1 MPYNMTKKYFHNF
14 NGLRFYFASYILF
27 AHIEEIK
34 WVLKLPNFF
43 HDFKFVEPLGTS
55 AITLFFT
62 MSGFL
67 ISYFL
72 FLEKDKNEDSKI
84 NLKKFYKSRVVRIWP
99 LYFLCIV
106 LYWFIGP
113 HSVLKE
119 LFNSIYFTQV
129 LKTPFTTD
137 IPHAVYLGL
146 FLIILPQL
154 AGAIAF
160 TYGGMAIY
168 GGHAWSIG
176 SEELFYLFWPLLI
189 NKFVS
194 YKKIFKVGF
203 IAVYSCYGLVILA
216 FIVNKLFFKYTPLN
230 GVLLTI
236 TSFLALTRLY
246 CMLIGGLLAYLFVN
260 NHRWLSFLRK
270 KSVLYTAVFL
280 LFIMIANGLDAPML
294 IHDIYALLWSVVLL
308 YFADNESGHKWLNN
322 KVVSYLG
329 SITYGVYMYHVF
341 VIIVLLYFAQ
351 QLNITHDF
359 WLFNIFLYVLSPL
372 LTFAVSHYSYKYF
385 ENWFFRFK

>member
-1 MPYNMTKKYFHNF
+1 MQKKYFHNF

-43 HDFKFVEPLGTS
+43 HDFKFVEPLGAS

-72 FLEKDKNEDSKI
+72 FLEKDKNEESKI
-84 NLKKFYKSRVVRIWP
+84 NLKKFYKSRLLRIWP
-99 LYFLCIV
+99 LYFLCIA
-106 LYWFIGP
+106 LYWGFGP
-113 HSVLKE
+113 HSFLKE
-119 LFNSIYFTQV
+119 LFNSIYFTHI
-129 LKTPFTTD
+129 LNTPFSTE
-137 IPHAVYLGL
+137 IPHTVYLGL
-146 FLIILPQL
+146 FLVILPQL

-160 TYGGMAIY
+160 TYGGMAVY

-176 SEELFYLFWPLLI
+176 SEELFYLFWPLLL
-189 NKFVS
+189 NKFKQ

-203 IAVYSCYGLVILA
+203 IAVYSCYLFVIVA
-216 FIVNKLFFKYTPLN
+216 FIANKLFIKYTPLN

-246 CMLIGGLLAYLFVN
+246 CMLIGGLLAYLYIN
-260 NHRWLSFLRK
+260 NHRWLAFLRK
-270 KSVLYTAVFL
+270 KYVLYTSTIL
-280 LFIMIANGLDAPML
+280 LLIMIVNGLDAPMVV
-294 IHDIYALLWSVVLL
+294 HDIYAVLWAVVLL
-308 YFADNESGHKWLNN
+308 YFADKEEGLNWLNN
-322 KVVSYLG
+322 KFVSYLG

-341 VIIVLLYFAQ
+341 VIIALLYVCMQFKIEH
-351 QLNITHDF
+351 NF
-359 WLFNIFLYVLSPL
+359 WLFNIIMYILSSVITYIL
-372 LTFAVSHYSYKYF
+372 SHFSYKYF
-385 ENWFFRFK
+385 ETKFLKLK